1 MRVEEMA
8 LRSEIRQMLNE
19 AGFNKET
26 IKELVKEALHDEIRK
41 VADQAIAES
50 NTDMDSYIKS
60 NLSMLINKAVDRAV
74 KEVITDKVVGNY
86 FNKMQV
92 SVEVTP
98 IMDLIDKEGDNN
110 D

>member
-26 IKELVKEALHDEIRK
+26 IKILVKEALQQEIRK
-41 VADQAIAES
+41 IADQAIAES
-50 NTDMDSYIKS
+50 NTDMDAYIRS
-60 NLSMLINKAVDRAV
+60 NLGKMVNKAVDNSVERI
-74 KEVITDKVVGNY
+74 ITQKVVGSY
-86 FNKMQV
+86 FDRMSV
-92 SVEVTP
+92 SVKVTP

>member
-26 IKELVKEALHDEIRK
+26 IKILVKEALQQEIRK
-41 VADQAIAES
+41 IADQAIAES
-50 NTDMDSYIKS
+50 NTDMDSYIRS
-60 NLSMLINKAVDRAV
+60 NLGKMVNKAVDNSV
-74 KEVITDKVVGNY
+74 EKIITQSVVGRY
-86 FNKMQV
+86 FDCMSV
-92 SVEVTP
+92 SVKVTP